1 MKNLFI
7 DKRGNVAVT
16 FAIVLLPLLS
26 AIGGAVDISRA
37 SSAKTAMQAALDSAT
52 LMVSKE
58 MPGLTAAQIT
68 QKTQLYFSS
77 LVSRPEL
84 KGLTITANYTT
95 SASSGSSIS
104 ASASGTMNTEF
115 LRVAG
120 FPTLALGVLSNTTW
134 GNTRARIALALDT
147 TGSMKDDGKLAAMQ
161 SASKRL
167 IDQLSGNA
175 TVAGDVYVSLVPFA
189 DYVNVN
195 KSNYAKPWFDWSGW
209 NEVNGDCTIN
219 GGDKTQTK
227 CMSKGGV
234 WTPDNHST
242 WNGCVTDRDED
253 YDVKKTPPGLVDAS
267 TQFQP
272 EQATCP
278 VPIIPLT
285 YDWASLKARIDQMTA
300 SGATNQPVG
309 MAWAWLSLQPT
320 EPLKAPA
327 EDSGF
332 EYKKYLIVLS
342 DGLNT
347 KNKKSGNGVDHSAY
361 VDGRQKLL
369 CDNIKADGITVYAV
383 QVNTDKD
390 PESSIL
396 KYCASGSDNFFM
408 LTSASQIT
416 SAFDAIGTK
425 MSKLRVS
432 K

>member
-1 MKNLFI
+1 MKNIFF
-7 DKRGNVAVT
+7 DKHGNVAVI
-16 FAIVLLPLLS
+16 FAIVLLPMLS
-26 AIGGAVDISRA
+26 SLGAAVDITRA
-37 SSAKTAMQAALDSAT
+37 WSAKSAMQAALDSAA

-58 MPGLTAAQIT
+58 MPGLSAAQIT
-68 QKTQLYFSS
+68 QKTQTYFSA
-77 LVSRPEL
+77 LVGRPEL
-84 KGLTITANYTT
+84 QGIKITATYTT
-95 SASSGSSIS
+95 SASSGSSIA
-104 ASASGTMNTEF
+104 ASASSAMNTEF
-115 LRVAG
+115 LKVVG
-120 FPTLALGVLSNTTW
+120 FPSLGLNVKSNTSW
-134 GNTRARIALALDT
+134 GNTRTRIALALDT
-147 TGSMKDDGKLAAMQ
+147 TGSMKDDGKLSAMQ

-167 IDQLSGNA
+167 VDQLSANA
-175 TVAGDVYVSLVPFA
+175 TVTGDVYISLVPFA

-195 KSNYAKPWFDWSGW
+195 KSNYAKPWFDWSDW

-227 CMSKGGV
+227 CKSKGGV
-234 WTPDNHST
+234 WTPDEHST

-347 KNKKSGNGVDHSAY
+347 KNKKAGNGVDYSAY
-361 VDGRQKLL
+361 VDGRQRLL
-369 CDNIKADGITVYAV
+369 CDNIKADGITIYAV

-390 PESSIL
+390 PESSVL
-396 KYCASGSDNFFM
+396 KYCASGTDNFFM